1 MENVLQKELEREE
14 SELIS
19 NVNQSSWKRFIGL
32 QRSTLEEKYRQQ
44 CVKELDRV
52 FMSRRQL
59 DQSMKKNQAV
69 GIFTVEIVEFGDV
82 SFSFV
87 RLLIKM
93 N

>member
-1 MENVLQKELEREE
+1 MENILQKELEREE

-32 QRSTLEEKYRQQ
+32 QRSTIEEKYRQQ

>member
-1 MENVLQKELEREE
+1 MENILQKELEREE

-32 QRSTLEEKYRQQ
+32 QRSTIEEKYRQQ

-69 GIFTVEIVEFGDV
+69 GMFTVEIVEFGDV
-82 SFSFV
+82 LFSFV

>member
-32 QRSTLEEKYRQQ
+32 QRSTIEEKYRQQ

-69 GIFTVEIVEFGDV
+69 GMFTVEIFEFGDV
-82 SFSFV
+82 CLASFDS
-87 RLLIKM
+87 
-93 N
+93 

>member
-32 QRSTLEEKYRQQ
+32 QRSTIEEKYRQQ

-82 SFSFV
+82 CLASFDS
-87 RLLIKM
+87 
-93 N
+93 